1 MRKHKAS
8 FFVALIAI
16 PIAALIIDTLLPYF
30 LAQAIGQLSSGDH
43 EALVEGLLIA
53 GGVGLFGAIINTIGF
68 QALMRQEAEVRADL
82 SSETFKQLIN
92 KDLRFFVNSKV
103 GALTSRYIDFLRSQ
117 VTILGLL
124 VMRTLGFILSVG
136 VGLVLLFTA
145 SWVVAVIVMLFIITL
160 ILQVRWGIRVRTPWR
175 TARKETTGKIYG
187 QVADS
192 ITNSLVVKAFA
203 AEDRELSKVI
213 DLNNQFRRAFR
224 KDVGFAMYEGSA
236 RQALMIFIQIVSV
249 SVAAYLVFSGQLAV
263 AIAIFV
269 LAYMQQLGSQI
280 FKLGDILNG
289 YEQAL
294 IEAAPMTEMLDKPL
308 TVADVPE
315 AAELAII
322 NPSIRLENVSFVYD
336 DGVEKVLDDININ
349 IPAGQKIGIVGHS
362 GSGKTTITHLLLRF
376 VDVTGGAIFID
387 GQDIRQVTQ
396 TSLRENI
403 AYVPQEPM
411 LFHRSLR
418 ENIAYGKTDATEED
432 IRLAASQASA
442 IEFIDKLPKGL
453 DTLVGERGVKLS
465 GGQRQRVAIARAIL
479 KDAPILVLDE
489 ATSAL
494 DSESEKLI
502 QQSLSGL
509 MAGRTSIVIAHR
521 LSTIAKLDRIV
532 VISEGKIIEDGS
544 HSELLAHKGVY
555 ARLWE
560 HQSGG
565 FIQT

>member
-160 ILQVRWGIRVRTPWR
+160 IVQVRWGIRVRTPWR

-192 ITNSLVVKAFA
+192 ITNSLVVKTFA

-280 FKLGDILNG
+280 FKLGDMLNG

-418 ENIAYGKTDATEED
+418 ENIAYGKTDAREED